1 MGLVSLRQASKNCFF
16 SLLWEHSKKVP
27 SPQVSYGPSL
37 NIGSTSTL
45 NLDFSAFR
53 IVRKWVASVCKPPV
67 LWCSVLAACWRLHWV
82 VSHWVPWVQSAE
94 LPSSL
99 TWCQPRSHGLGPRI
113 SWCHLCED
121 SWNALNRSSQGHL
134 KWSPHGARRNS
145 SHSSTQCSSV
155 WGILKGTGRKSAC
168 KWHSASW
175 CAFPHKTWENFF
187 FLKKGF

>member
-1 MGLVSLRQASKNCFF
+1 MGLVSLRQASKSCFS

-27 SPQVSYGPSL
+27 SPSKLWTITEYWIHQHLELGFLSL
-37 NIGSTSTL
+37 Q
-45 NLDFSAFR
+45 D
-53 IVRKWVASVCKPPV
+53 CKEMSCFIEPV
-67 LWCSVLAACWRLHWV
+67 LWRSVLAACWRLHWV

-94 LPSSL
+94 LSSSI
-99 TWCQPRSHGLGPRI
+99 TWCQPRSHGLRPRI

-121 SWNALNRSSQGHL
+121 SWNALNRSSQEHL

-155 WGILKGTGRKSAC
+155 CDILKGTGRKSAC

-187 FLKKGF
+187 